1 MNLIHLA
8 EDRDHWMALV
18 NTVMDS
24 QSLGSV
30 AIDRGFICCIT
41 CVSEL
46 TRTLSKL
53 EERIVKRERIIE
65 EKGNEIEKLHKVI
78 QNLEMVSNSE
88 YFKIMFLWHCY

>member
-1 MNLIHLA
+1 MA
-8 EDRDHWMALV
+8 VDRE
-18 NTVMDS
+18 
-24 QSLGSV
+24 
-30 AIDRGFICCIT
+30 GFICCIT
-41 CVSEL
+41 LVSEL

-88 YFKIMFLWHCY
+88 YFKIYVFVLLLLRCNRTELSDLGIQIDQSCT

>member
-1 MNLIHLA
+1 
-8 EDRDHWMALV
+8 MAV
-18 NTVMDS
+18 
-24 QSLGSV
+24 
-30 AIDRGFICCIT
+30 DRGFIWCIT
-41 CVSEL
+41 LVSEL

-88 YFKIMFLWHCY
+88 CFKIYVFVALLLRSNRTELS